1 MAVEVC
7 FNGEGVMIPPLFIF
21 PRVRMNMELQNGAP
35 TDSIFEYNK
44 SGWMMKEIFSVWMRH
59 FINYSKPGPT
69 NWVLLHLVGHSTH
82 IKNIDVI
89 NMARKNYIDILCFPP
104 HTTHKLQPLDV
115 GYMGPLKTYTN
126 KILEYHMRTKGNIQ
140 LHDLVGI
147 YNLATIEINSITVAI
162 NAFKRTGK
170 IPINENIFTESEYL
184 PSQSFIQPSMPPSD
198 EHLSRE
204 IGLYIYNIN
213 IYLHNMSIIII
224 YRFRPRYCPTF
235 RYTGCK

>member
-162 NAFKRTGK
+162 NAFKRTGIIPLMK
-170 IPINENIFTESEYL
+170 IYSLKVNICQVEVLFNLVCRIVMNT
-184 PSQSFIQPSMPPSD
+184 
-198 EHLSRE
+198 LS
-204 IGLYIYNIN
+204 
-213 IYLHNMSIIII
+213 
-224 YRFRPRYCPTF
+224 
-235 RYTGCK
+235 